1 MMYIL
6 SRSFTDPRLTSLLV
20 TLSVFG
26 EDEIKKE
33 GYIMV
38 VIVEV
43 VGGIE
48 SVENSKNVDCV
59 RLYRHFFINI
69 FT

>member
-1 MMYIL
+1 MK
-6 SRSFTDPRLTSLLV
+6 RSGIVSLFAFL
-20 TLSVFG
+20 VFG

-38 VIVEV
+38 VIVVV
-43 VGGIE
+43 VGGVEI
-48 SVENSKNVDCV
+48 VENSKNVDCI
-59 RLYRHFFINI
+59 RLFLLFFINI